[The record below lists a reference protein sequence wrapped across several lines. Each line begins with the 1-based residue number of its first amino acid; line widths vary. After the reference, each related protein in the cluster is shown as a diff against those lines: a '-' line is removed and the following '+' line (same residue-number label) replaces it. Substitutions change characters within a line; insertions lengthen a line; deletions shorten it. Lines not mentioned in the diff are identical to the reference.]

1 MNPTTCVF
9 DLDGTLSDC
18 SSRRHFV
25 TGKHRDYEAFHA
37 LLSQDPVN
45 LWCRRLMRSLYYSGY
60 EIAVVSARP
69 KQYEVQTRAWLLKN
83 EVPFTSLD
91 LLRENEDST
100 PDQEI
105 KVAWLRGYGAEN
117 ILLWVDDRLKVVDA
131 IRREGITVLHCA
143 EGRY

>member
-1 MNPTTCVF
+1 
-9 DLDGTLSDC
+9 
-18 SSRRHFV
+18 
-25 TGKHRDYEAFHA
+25 
-37 LLSQDPVN
+37 
-45 LWCRRLMRSLYYSGY
+45 MRSLYYSGY

-143 EGRY
+143 EGKY